1 MADVTTNRKLVDL
14 DLLKY
19 YDQKAKTWTKA
30 EDATNLAAA
39 KTYTDEEIAKVNTAA
54 SDLGNRVTAVEG
66 KASAN
71 ETAIGVLN
79 GDVNTA
85 GSVKKTVADEV
96 AKIVAG
102 APEDLDTLKEIS
114 DWISGHANDAAAMNS
129 AIQSNSSAIT
139 ALQTLIG
146 SLPEGVTATDVVG
159 YIQEAVAAEKA
170 RAEGVE
176 NGLNTRLA
184 AVESAVGETGS
195 IADAIATAKTEAIA
209 AAKAYSDGLDTAMDA
224 RVDVLEADNTAN
236 KAAIESINNADTGI
250 LATAKAYTDA
260 EVVKVNASIK
270 TNTDAIAAIN
280 NPDTGAIATAEAYTD
295 SAIAA
300 LSQTGGA
307 IKAVVDDLANYKTA
321 TDARLEKV
329 EAATGSFAT
338 NDDIDALFAIV

>member
-1 MADVTTNRKLVDL
+1 MADTTKKIVDL
-14 DLLKY
+14 ELLKY
-19 YDQKAKTWTKA
+19 YDGKVGTREDTKDAATLNSAKS
-30 EDATNLAAA
+30 
-39 KTYTDEEIAKVNTAA
+39 YTDTEIGKVTTAT
-54 SDLGNRVTAVEG
+54 SDLTDRVTAVEG
-66 KASAN
+66 KATAN

-79 GDVNTA
+79 GDETTV

-102 APEDLDTLKEIS
+102 APESFDTLKEIS
-114 DWISGHANDAAAMNS
+114 DWISGHADDAAAMNS
-129 AIQSNSSAIT
+129 AIQTNSSAIT

-146 SLPEGVTATDVVG
+146 SLPEGITATDVVG

-176 NGLNTRLA
+176 SGLDTRLQ

-195 IADAIATAKTEAIA
+195 ITEAIATAKSEAIA
-209 AAKAYSDGLDTAMDA
+209 AAKTYSDGLDTAMDA

-236 KAAIESINNADTGI
+236 KVAIASINNADTGI

-280 NPDTGAIATAEAYTD
+280 DPSTGAIATSESYTD

-307 IKAVVDDLANYKTA
+307 IKVVADELAGYKTA
-321 TDARLEKV
+321 TDTRLEKV
-329 EAATGSFAT
+329 EAAVGSFAT
-338 NDDIDALFAIV
+338 TDDIDALFATV

>member
-1 MADVTTNRKLVDL
+1 MADTNKKIVDL
-14 DLLKY
+14 ELLKY
-19 YDQKAKTWTKA
+19 YDGKVATREDSKDSATLTSAKG
-30 EDATNLAAA
+30 
-39 KTYTDEEIAKVNTAA
+39 YTDVEIGKVNTAA
-54 SDLGNRVTAVEG
+54 ETLAGRVTAVET

-79 GDVNTA
+79 GDETTA

-114 DWISGHANDAAAMNS
+114 DWIAGHANDAAAMNT
-129 AIQSNSSAIT
+129 AIKANSTAIT

-146 SLPEGVTATDVVG
+146 NLPEGVTATDVVG

-176 NGLNTRLA
+176 NGLDTRLQ

-209 AAKAYSDGLDTAMDA
+209 AAKTYSDGLDTAMDA

-236 KAAIESINNADTGI
+236 KAAIDSINNADTGI

-280 NPDTGAIATAEAYTD
+280 DPDTGAIATAEAYTD
-295 SAIAA
+295 SSIAA

-307 IKAVVDDLANYKTA
+307 IKTLSDSVDTYKTA
-321 TDARLEKV
+321 TDNRLDKV
-329 EAATGSFAT
+329 ESAVGSFAT
-338 NDDIDALFAIV
+338 TDDIDSMFATV